1 MRPSVD
7 TNKKTLAEVL
17 GSQVEKGV
25 SDQKAAN
32 SGTEAYDALDLVS
45 SKRLFPSGP
54 AIRWRKQRPPTY
66 AVCRRIWVQSTFTNV
81 SAFGFLSASKS
92 HSHTAPC
99 ISTAV
104 SFPAPL
110 NSAAGSFPA
119 PPFPAAGSMPASS
132 SAAPSISE
140 TRDQESE
147 PKLQQHRGG

>member
-66 AVCRRIWVQSTFTNV
+66 AVCRRICVSSAFAND
-81 SAFGFLSASKS
+81 SAFGFLSASTS
-92 HSHTAPC
+92 HSHTAPF
-99 ISTAV
+99 ISTALSLPNPLNSAAD

-110 NSAAGSFPA
+110 IS
-119 PPFPAAGSMPASS
+119 AAGSMPASS

-140 TRDQESE
+140 ARDQRE
-147 PKLQQHRGG
+147 